1 MDIPSTF
8 SNFLQEKAI
17 LTQRQAAK
25 LGSAVDTHEE
35 NQSIFKLA
43 DFFRSLTPSDCYD
56 LSLRLFLLW
65 NKEAQQ
71 PKSSPKNEKSLQRF
85 VDILTKSLQ
94 RSQKSAFNLLRA
106 SVSSPRPE
114 HLSVHTNKHRSISP
128 VESQS
133 QLRSPNSFASN
144 DVFEFLHNEAQRKNY
159 LRFQNEQRRLD
170 MESQSCTFQPNLT
183 KSSGSFSRTA
193 NPDEVFN
200 RLQQDLRREKQ
211 EINHAKKFQMEMKDC
226 TFTPQTTKSLST
238 RSKGSTFEEKA
249 SSLDTSTLDR
259 TFDRLYKQHHTKR
272 QASIENEFKKRAMEV
287 KDCTFTPSL
296 TARTSQGPADDPD
309 RYNKLYKMHA
319 ERQRNLMK
327 KRIDKSI
334 EEESKYS
341 FKPSLISPAKSATSR
356 GTSKDVRARLEEWN
370 NEKKRKLENK
380 MKEKV
385 DTEHNMHNEL
395 NLPAKKMNENYA
407 AEESRG
413 SVSTFQRLY
422 QDNQHKKQ
430 RKEVLEQRILR
441 EIGASFTPKTNVGR
455 NSSAKKEQ
463 SERFRSLYNGSPDG
477 ASNCNQSREGMRFFI

>member
-1 MDIPSTF
+1 MDIPFTF

-25 LGSAVDTHEE
+25 LGSTIDTHGE

-65 NKEAQQ
+65 GKEAEK
-71 PKSSPKNEKSLQRF
+71 PKTSPKNQKSLQRF
-85 VDILTKSLQ
+85 FDILAKSLQ
-94 RSQKSAFNLLRA
+94 KSQRSAFNLLRA
-106 SVSSPRPE
+106 SVSSPRP
-114 HLSVHTNKHRSISP
+114 HQLSVHTSKHRSISP
-128 VESQS
+128 VESQ
-133 QLRSPNSFASN
+133 LKSPNSFNSS

-159 LRFQNEQRRLD
+159 IRFQNEQRRLEL
-170 MESQSCTFQPNLT
+170 ESQACTFQPNLS
-183 KSSGSFSRTA
+183 KSSGSFSK
-193 NPDEVFN
+193 NPVEVFD
-200 RLQQDLRREKQ
+200 RLQQDLRKEKQ
-211 EINHAKKFQMEMKDC
+211 EINQAKKFHMEMKDC

-238 RSKGSTFEEKA
+238 RSKGSNFGEQA

-272 QASIENEFKKRAMEV
+272 QASIENEFKKRALET

-296 TARTSQGPADDPD
+296 TARASQGPADDPD

-356 GTSKDVRARLEEWN
+356 GTSKDVRERLQEWN
-370 NEKKRKLENK
+370 NEKKRRLESK

-385 DTEHNMHNEL
+385 DTETNMHNEL

-407 AEESRG
+407 GEERG

-441 EIGASFTPKTNVGR
+441 EIGASFTPKTNHGR

-463 SERFRSLYNGSPDG
+463 SERWRSLYNGSPDG
-477 ASNCNQSREGMRFFI
+477 NSNCNQSREGIRIFF